1 MKSAL
6 YRKIRTAVLHSK
18 LIILFVPNLK
28 YVQYRPKISFIVTT
42 ALREIAKVTNF
53 FGFVTKL
60 LLPLLNC
67 DPVP

>member
-18 LIILFVPNLK
+18 LILFVPNLK
-28 YVQYRPKISFIVTT
+28 YIQYRPKIYFIVTI

>member
-18 LIILFVPNLK
+18 LIIILFVPNLK
-28 YVQYRPKISFIVTT
+28 YVQYRPKISFIVTI

-53 FGFVTKL
+53 FWFC
-60 LLPLLNC
+60 N
-67 DPVP
+67 

>member
-18 LIILFVPNLK
+18 LILFVPNLK
-28 YVQYRPKISFIVTT
+28 YIQYRPKIYFIVTI

-53 FGFVTKL
+53 FWFC
-60 LLPLLNC
+60 N
-67 DPVP
+67 